1 MTLMFMDEPAQVARF
16 DKPEYPWIMKLHK
29 KQRGFFWQPEE
40 IPLSKDSKDFRQLP
54 PNSQHIFTANI
65 KRQIVLDSKQG
76 KAPLLAF
83 GPLSSVPE
91 MDTWLSTWTF
101 FENIHSESYTHI
113 IQNIYSDPSAVLDNV
128 MDVIQIYDLHMD
140 ISEPYDRLITHP
152 TYRNLYECLV
162 AVNAL
167 EGIRFYVSFACS
179 WAFAEQGLMEG
190 NAKIIKMIARD
201 ENVHLAF
208 TQQCIKQ
215 LTKQDSSMTEVLES
229 YGPDIYTRVIDQE
242 IEWARYL
249 FKDGAMLGLNFEILE
264 AFIYW
269 LGYKRATAIGI
280 TLPDYIPRIKENPL
294 PWIQKWIGG
303 VDVQNAPQ
311 EVEETRY
318 IIGGIKQDVSADTFK
333 GLTL

>member
-1 MTLMFMDEPAQVARF
+1 MTMMFFDEPATIARF

-40 IPLSKDSKDFRQLP
+40 IPLAKDSKDFRQLQ
-54 PNSQHIFTANI
+54 PNSQHIFTSNI
-65 KRQIVLDSKQG
+65 KRQIVLDTEQG
-76 KAPLLAF
+76 KSPMLAF
-83 GPLSSVPE
+83 GPISSVPE

-113 IQNIYSDPSAVLDNV
+113 IQNIYSDPSSVLDNV
-128 MDVIQIYDLHMD
+128 MSIREIFELHESITFLYD
-140 ISEPYDRLITHP
+140 ELIADP
-152 TYRNLYECLV
+152 CYVNLYKCLID
-162 AVNAL
+162 VNAL

-201 ENVHLAF
+201 ENIHLAF

-215 LTKQDSSMTEVLES
+215 LVKQDSGMSEILKQD
-229 YGPDIYTRVIDQE
+229 GPEIYMRVIRQE
-242 IEWARYL
+242 LKWAKYL
-249 FKDGAMLGLNFEILE
+249 FKDGAMLGLNYEILE

-269 LGYKRATAIGI
+269 LANKRATAIGI
-280 TLPDYIPRIKENPL
+280 DLGDEVPKIKDNPL